1 MNKDGK
7 KIVVQSPLFGGT
19 FANIFVEHISKSG
32 ISVSQGRCTFSLKM
46 FFFQTKF
53 FPKIGCLLL
62 YSTSNT
68 RVWDGDLLPFPLI
81 PEHKPIRTF

>member
-7 KIVVQSPLFGGT
+7 KIVVQSPHFGGT
-19 FANIFVEHISKSG
+19 FANIFVEYISRSR
-32 ISVSQGRCTFSLKM
+32 ISVSQGRCTFSLKNW
-46 FFFQTKF
+46 Q

-62 YSTSNT
+62 HSTSNT
-68 RVWDGDLLPFPLI
+68 RVWDGDLLPFLLI